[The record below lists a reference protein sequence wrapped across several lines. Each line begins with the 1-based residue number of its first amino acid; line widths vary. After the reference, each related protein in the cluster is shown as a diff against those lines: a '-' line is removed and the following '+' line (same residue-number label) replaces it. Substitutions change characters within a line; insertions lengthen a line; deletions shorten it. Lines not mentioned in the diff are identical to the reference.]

1 MYEEHSCMNYI
12 GAYREIV
19 RKRNEDTLIRVFKE
33 TGHWEKLKAL
43 DLEIND
49 EAILPYVFSNVD
61 YGEDFTGYFSSAM
74 IGITLERDCILEM
87 CGHYC
92 YEYFYLPVIVKP
104 RYISKLVK
112 KYFSEEVSIGH
123 ELMHV
128 SDILR
133 WVGEDP
139 PAYIEDVLNFGVE
152 SVSEDTLEKS
162 VDFEIRK
169 IFKLEPQ
176 AIGHDF
182 DNGEDM
188 IIEPFLFEI
197 FLKYQCPT
205 KKEFIKM
212 KIANY
217 VNELKRM
224 YEKRFRGKENEIE
237 RFFEESVGKYGKNV
251 FGPAPYQLFLKTR
264 EERKA
269 KMLSLSAISIID

>member
-1 MYEEHSCMNYI
+1 M
-12 GAYREIV
+12 
-19 RKRNEDTLIRVFKE
+19 
-33 TGHWEKLKAL
+33 
-43 DLEIND
+43 
-49 EAILPYVFSNVD
+49 
-61 YGEDFTGYFSSAM
+61 
-74 IGITLERDCILEM
+74 ERDCILEM
-87 CGHYC
+87 RGHYC
-92 YEYFYLPVIVKP
+92 YDSFYLPVIVKP
-104 RYISKLVK
+104 RHISELAK

-133 WVGEDP
+133 WAGEDP
-139 PAYIEDVLNFGVE
+139 PAYIENVLNFGVE

-188 IIEPFLFEI
+188 IVEPFLFEI
-197 FLKYQCPT
+197 FLNYQCPK
-205 KKEFIKM
+205 KKEFIRM
-212 KIANY
+212 KIADY

-224 YEKRFRGKENEIE
+224 YEKKFRRKEDEIE

-251 FGPAPYQLFLKTR
+251 FGPSPYQSLLKKR
-264 EERKA
+264 EERKV
-269 KMLSLSAISIID
+269 KMMGLSAISIID